1 MDGVVVLLKPPGMSS
16 SNAVYD
22 VRRIFSEKRAGHT
35 GTLDP
40 GAAGVLP
47 ICLGRATRL
56 FDFFVE
62 KEKTYVAELAFGAET
77 DTQDAYGTVQARS
90 DAVVAREKLVAVL
103 PQFCGEI
110 TQVAPAYSALKVDG
124 RKMYDLARAG
134 EAVPERLRTAFVEEI
149 AILEE
154 PAPNRFLLR
163 VRCSRGTYVR
173 TLCADIGRAVG
184 VPAHMAF
191 LLRTNSGPFCI
202 QQSWTVAELEAMREA
217 GTLERAV
224 LTCEETLGFLP
235 PLELGAHRRT
245 PSMNGLPTG
254 TSAPDGAV
262 RLYAGGMFLGVG
274 RVLQGEARLAVHLYQ
289 NGEA

>member
-56 FDFFVE
+56 FDFFVD
-62 KEKTYVAELAFGAET
+62 KEKTYVAELAFGAST
-77 DTQDAYGTVQARS
+77 DTQDAYGVVQARS
-90 DAVVAREKLVAVL
+90 DARVARETLLAAL

-134 EAVPERLRTAFVEEI
+134 ETVPERRRTAFVEEI

-154 PAPNRFLLR
+154 LAPNRFLLR

-191 LLRTNSGPFCI
+191 LLRTASGSFDVR
-202 QQSWTVAELEAMREA
+202 QSWTVAELEAMREA

-224 LTCEETLGFLP
+224 LTCEAALGFLP

-245 PSMNGLPTG
+245 PAMNGLPTG
-254 TSAPDGAV
+254 TGALDGAV
-262 RLYAGGMFLGVG
+262 RLYAGGLFLGVG
-274 RVLQGEARLAVHLYQ
+274 RVCQGEARLAVHLYQ

>member
-16 SNAVYD
+16 NNAVYD

-56 FDFFVE
+56 FDFFVD
-62 KEKTYVAELAFGAET
+62 KEKTYVAELAFGAST
-77 DTQDAYGTVQARS
+77 DTQDAYGAVQARS
-90 DAVVAREKLVAVL
+90 DAHVARETLVAAL

-110 TQVAPAYSALKVDG
+110 IQVAPAYSALKVDG

-134 EAVPERLRTAFVEEI
+134 ETVPERRRTAFVEEI

-154 PAPNRFLLR
+154 LAPNRFLLR

-191 LLRTNSGPFCI
+191 LLRTASGSFDV

-224 LTCEETLGFLP
+224 LTCEAALGFLP

-245 PSMNGLPTG
+245 PAMNGLPTSTG
-254 TSAPDGAV
+254 APDGAV

-274 RVLQGEARLAVHLYQ
+274 RVWQGEARLAVHLYQ